1 MALLSAPEIEL
12 LYSGDEMINKS
23 EFETLSLSVEIFFG
37 NSQDVFLP
45 LLKIGIFDKS
55 KNSVWTEL
63 DSKVFKARVN
73 SFRFHEFFLRLP
85 HIPIAFKGLLLII
98 AMHHLLSRS
107 VLP

>member
-45 LLKIGIFDKS
+45 LLKIGIFD
-55 KNSVWTEL
+55 
-63 DSKVFKARVN
+63 
-73 SFRFHEFFLRLP
+73 
-85 HIPIAFKGLLLII
+85 
-98 AMHHLLSRS
+98 LS
-107 VLP
+107 L